1 MRRRHESLPTS
12 RMALLLRLPWC
23 GSGDHVVAAMNRAQ
37 DFDLR
42 LRVFEM
48 LKASDVVLADLQE
61 RLVKADSRIE
71 ADCLR
76 TSINRVRA
84 ARASLEMVA

>member
-1 MRRRHESLPTS
+1 M
-12 RMALLLRLPWC
+12 
-23 GSGDHVVAAMNRAQ
+23 GDAMNRAQ